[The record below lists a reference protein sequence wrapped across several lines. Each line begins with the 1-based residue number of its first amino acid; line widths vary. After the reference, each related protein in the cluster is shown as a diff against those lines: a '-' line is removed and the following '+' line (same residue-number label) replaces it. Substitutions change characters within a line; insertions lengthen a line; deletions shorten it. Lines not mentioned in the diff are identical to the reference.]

1 MSRFTSIVLVV
12 VGALLLLNN
21 LGILRLS
28 QLGSL
33 LHTWWPA
40 VLIVVG
46 VLGLFGKRK

>member
-1 MSRFTSIVLVV
+1 MSRVTSIVLVV

-21 LGILRLS
+21 LGVLSLSRL
-28 QLGSL
+28 GGL

-46 VLGLFGKRK
+46 ILGLFGKRK